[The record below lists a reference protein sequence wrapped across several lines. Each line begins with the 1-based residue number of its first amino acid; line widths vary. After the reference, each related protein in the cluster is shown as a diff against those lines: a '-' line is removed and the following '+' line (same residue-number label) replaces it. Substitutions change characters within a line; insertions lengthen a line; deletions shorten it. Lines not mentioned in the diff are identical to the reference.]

1 MHTAVEAQ
9 LSMTSYTTS
18 EAAASVEVV
27 VQISTATETVQVNIS
42 TFDGTALGRSVSCFY
57 HIIVDFSIN
66 VTAGLDYVQREVQLT
81 FSPGDFERSVT
92 IQVINDTIQ
101 EDTELF
107 FVTLHSPVSNLK
119 VELPQTNTGIFVIDD
134 DKGKTAP
141 ACAISN

>member
-27 VQISTATETVQVNIS
+27 IQISTATETVQVNIS
-42 TFDGTALGRSVSCFY
+42 TVDGTALGRSVSCFY
-57 HIIVDFSIN
+57 IIVDFFVN

-92 IQVINDTIQ
+92 IQVINDRLQ

-107 FVTLHSPVSNLK
+107 FVTLHSSVSNLK

-141 ACAISN
+141 ACASH